1 VNLLLDTCAVLYL
14 SANDPKVAE
23 TTREAVAV
31 ADRMFVSA
39 VTAAEL
45 ACLQQRKRIEL
56 PSHWKPWFRKA
67 VEVNGWEVLPVDWE
81 VMEEAYSLP
90 ETFHADPADRM
101 IVATARLRR
110 CHVLTTDAKLH
121 LYPHVDACW

>member
-1 VNLLLDTCAVLYL
+1 MNLLLDTCAVLYL
-14 SANDPKVAE
+14 SADDEKVMDS
-23 TTREAVAV
+23 TREAVAA

-45 ACLQQRKRIEL
+45 ACLQQRNRIEL
-56 PSHWKPWFRKA
+56 SDHWKPWFRKA

-90 ETFHADPADRM
+90 GDFHADPADRM
-101 IVATARLRR
+101 IVATARFYR
-110 CHVLTTDAKLH
+110 CPVLTTDSNILR
-121 LYPHVDACW
+121 YPHVDTCW